1 MDIAAK
7 KVELVQHLLS
17 IMDEKTLMRVAT
29 FFKKEIPVTA
39 DTDDEIT
46 DEEFA
51 EFEEMRAKR
60 DRGEVRFLSEKES
73 MAEVRRLIAQGK
85 G

>member
-29 FFKKEIPVTA
+29 FFKK
-39 DTDDEIT
+39 
-46 DEEFA
+46 
-51 EFEEMRAKR
+51 
-60 DRGEVRFLSEKES
+60 
-73 MAEVRRLIAQGK
+73 
-85 G
+85 